1 MLLFIGILSL
11 GIAAYL
17 AGEVAT
23 YPARQQ
29 RRSVQRAAGYGRSRT
44 AADGRELLRFRER
57 VVSPAILRFA
67 ALALKLNPKTTVDS
81 TGKKLLAAGLSARVT
96 PTQFLAA
103 KGGLAVAGVLF
114 ALLVGI

>member
-11 GIAAYL
+11 AIAAYL

-44 AADGRELLRFRER
+44 AGDARELLRRRER
-57 VVSPAILRFA
+57 AEAEPEDDRRVDWEEAPRRR
-67 ALALKLNPKTTVDS
+67 TVGTRD
-81 TGKKLLAAGLSARVT
+81 AD
-96 PTQFLAA
+96 
-103 KGGLAVAGVLF
+103 AVPRGEGRTRGRRRPVRA
-114 ALLVGI
+114 